1 MTGKEE
7 VPDGASTAGAARPA
21 NIKAQRMMARG
32 STGVMASEMESRRR
46 YYGKRIVDLR
56 KEERRRRERERE
68 KSTCCTVR

>member
-21 NIKAQRMMARG
+21 NIKAQRMAMG
-32 STGVMASEMESRRR
+32 STGVMESEMESRRR
-46 YYGKRIVDLR
+46 YYEKRIVGLS
-56 KEERRRRERERE
+56 KEERIRERERE